1 MKKRHSKWKILVGII
16 MIFLCV
22 FLVFLAIIPFQIMGD
37 IDNYRID
44 VEVVSPN
51 NFGLI
56 PKDVILRTQ
65 DELNIAAWEVEITNP
80 KAIVILLSGT
90 ENPSVTAFWGYA
102 KMLSDNGY
110 ASLLIEMRGH
120 GYSEGSISLGYK
132 EYLDV
137 KAGVEYIKNN
147 EKYKNLPII
156 VWGTSMGGTVA
167 INSIG
172 EIQEIDGL
180 ISVSAFSSWPDVFY
194 DNMKAMGIPT
204 FFASLEKPFVTIYL
218 GFKLGFNNLKIN
230 PKKEIKKSNGRPAL
244 LMHSTEDSQVPY
256 ANFERIAKVVNND
269 IGKNIKVFIRE
280 GDEHFICYDQYSSNP
295 TEDVEFSTVVL
306 NFLNGF

>member
-1 MKKRHSKWKILVGII
+1 MKKYHSKWKILVGII

-51 NFGLI
+51 NFSLI
-56 PKDVILRTQ
+56 PKDVVLRTQ
-65 DELNIAAWEVEITNP
+65 DELNIAAWEVESTNP

-137 KAGVEYIKNN
+137 KAGVEYLKNN
-147 EKYKNLPII
+147 EKYRNLPII

-180 ISVSAFSSWPDVFY
+180 ISASAFSSWPDVFY

-204 FFASLEKPFVTIYL
+204 FFACLEKPFVTIYL

-230 PKKEIKKSNGRPAL
+230 PKKEIKKLNGRPAL

-256 ANFERIAKVVNND
+256 ASFESIVKVVNND
-269 IGKNIKVFIRE
+269 IGKNIEVFIRE
-280 GDEHFICYDQYSSNP
+280 GDEHFICYDQYFSNP